1 MEIPKSTWTLKREY
15 FKVKLIDNFKAEYL
29 EWMAEIGHDCDDL
42 DLLKFIDAVT
52 SQDTVEFYQFPTS
65 KPFDSDDTDQDYFE
79 KIDDNHVLPRSVFEL
94 IT

>member
-1 MEIPKSTWTLKREY
+1 MGIPKSTWTLKREY

-29 EWMAEIGHDCDDL
+29 EWMSEIGHDCDDL

-94 IT
+94 TT